1 MIAKSTCMDVIL
13 EPVRSL
19 AMRPHASTEVAG
31 ESGQR
36 HVTQSL
42 QQQTLD
48 VSHCHA
54 QCVVDGLCD
63 EASGLVFP
71 ETQRDERGF
80 AKRLVNTAQRD
91 RVQRAGEH
99 PATTVALG

>member
-1 MIAKSTCMDVIL
+1 MDVLL
-13 EPVRSL
+13 EFVRGMTMRLQSSL
-19 AMRPHASTEVAG
+19 EVAG

-36 HVTQSL
+36 YVTQSL
-42 QQQTLD
+42 QQQTLG

-63 EASGLVFP
+63 ETSGLVFP

-80 AKRLVNTAQRD
+80 AERLVNTAQRD
-91 RVQRAGEH
+91 RVQRAGQH
-99 PATTVALG
+99 PATAVAFG